1 MIDLAKDEDD
11 TELDAIE
18 ARIHDTLWDIDEAF
32 RTLNSLVH
40 RFQKLGIPATER
52 RDLECE
58 IRKVVADRRDL
69 TLGISQAAYAAGKAA
84 KTAAKSNAA

>member
-1 MIDLAKDEDD
+1 MTDFDEDD
-11 TELDAIE
+11 TDLDAIE

-32 RTLNSLVH
+32 QTLNNLVD

-52 RDLECE
+52 RNLECE
-58 IRKVVADRRDL
+58 IRKVFGDRRDV
-69 TLGISQAAYAAGKAA
+69 TLGVSQAAYAAGKAA